1 MFVIKLRHSD
11 CKFSI
16 RLGERLAQERF
27 AGVALY
33 MLVAETVS
41 GAASVLM
48 LSFEKS
54 GLIGMNII
62 R

>member
-1 MFVIKLRHSD
+1 ML
-11 CKFSI
+11 
-16 RLGERLAQERF
+16 
-27 AGVALY
+27 ALY
-33 MLVAETVS
+33 TFVAYAEMVS
-41 GAASVLM
+41 GAASVVLM

>member
-1 MFVIKLRHSD
+1 MLALR
-11 CKFSI
+11 
-16 RLGERLAQERF
+16 
-27 AGVALY
+27 
-33 MLVAETVS
+33 MLVAYAETVS